1 VWCAQALPRLRALH
15 TLEARDDD
23 VGPAGVA
30 PLAAALRSPACFR
43 SLTRLHLG
51 ANPLSDA
58 GVHALAC
65 ALGGLP
71 GSIFSSCS
79 TAPGEGGGGGDAV
92 GGGRSSTVDGISV
105 TLLCGTR
112 NTHSPSVGFH
122 HRGLWNSTGGE
133 LQLEF
138 RGD

>member
-1 VWCAQALPRLRALH
+1 MSHVHLCLQALPRLRALH

-51 ANPLSDA
+51 QNPLRDA

-71 GSIFSSCS
+71 ASPSSS
-79 TAPGEGGGGGDAV
+79 SSAAPGEGGGGGGDAA
-92 GGGRSSTVDGISV
+92 GGGRRSTVDGISV
-105 TLLCGTR
+105 TLLCGAC
-112 NTHSPSVGFH
+112 NTHSPPVAPRPSGFVSSYE
-122 HRGLWNSTGGE
+122 R
-133 LQLEF
+133 
-138 RGD
+138 